1 MAAEAAVPSKETR
14 QAGWDLKSVYTEE
27 KMEDLLFT
35 PSEEQFGVFWKYL
48 QIPEVTDVDYNGK
61 ELWITHLKKGRYR
74 AEEEITEAF
83 LSAFTHNISNCINK
97 QFNNANKI
105 LEADTKELRISILH
119 DSVAMTGTSVC
130 IRKSPALIRNT
141 VDEMIESGFCPETI
155 LHLLVN
161 CVRAKMNFVFGGEPG
176 AGKTECAKFFMQFIP
191 KEERVITIED
201 SLEIHYADIN
211 PGADAVEL
219 RISQGFTYTD
229 AIKACLRQNPKWLM
243 LSEARSVEV
252 TSLLEQWS
260 TGVNGFTT
268 IHLDDLRKLPD
279 RIQNMMNNVN
289 DADRMENRIYR
300 YVNVGILI
308 RRMELPDGTIRRY
321 MDQLCFYTREE
332 EKNKIYMIMKDGEL
346 VSEKLPEDIL
356 KKLGYAGIKDPYHC
370 PDLQN
375 YREEGNE
382 IERKIKAVES

>member
-1 MAAEAAVPSKETR
+1 
-14 QAGWDLKSVYTEE
+14 
-27 KMEDLLFT
+27 MENLMFT
-35 PSEEQFGVFWKYL
+35 PNKEQFGVFWKYL
-48 QIPEVTDVDYNGK
+48 EIPEVTDVDYNGR

-74 AEEEITEAF
+74 VNEEITEEF
-83 LSAFTHNISNCINK
+83 LCAFTHNISNCVNK

-119 DSVAMTGTSVC
+119 DSVASSGISVC
-130 IRKSPALIRNT
+130 IRKSPAFVRNNIS
-141 VDEMIESGFCPETI
+141 EMIKSGYCPEKI
-155 LHLLVN
+155 LHLLMN
-161 CVRAKMNFVFGGEPG
+161 CVFAKMNFVFGGEPG

-211 PGADAVEL
+211 PGADTVEL
-219 RISQGFTYTD
+219 RISPGFTYTD
-229 AIKACLRQNPKWLM
+229 AIKACLRQNPRWLM

-308 RRMELPDGTIRRY
+308 RRIERQDGTIYRY
-321 MDQLCFYTREE
+321 IDQLCFYSREGGE
-332 EKNKIYMIMKDGEL
+332 NKIYMIMKDGEI
-346 VSEKLPEDIL
+346 VSEQLPQDIL
-356 KKLGYAGIKDPYHC
+356 QKLKYAGINEPYVC
-370 PDLQN
+370 KKFEQ
-375 YREEGNE
+375 YRGEE
-382 IERKIKAVES
+382 K

>member
-1 MAAEAAVPSKETR
+1 MKE
-14 QAGWDLKSVYTEE
+14 LI
-27 KMEDLLFT
+27 FT

-48 QIPEVTDVDYNGK
+48 KIPEVTDVDYNGK

-74 AEEEITEAF
+74 AEEEITETF
-83 LSAFTHNISNCINK
+83 ISAFTHHISNCVNK

-119 DSVAMTGTSVC
+119 DSVAASGISIC
-130 IRKSPALIRNT
+130 IRKSPALVRNT
-141 VDEMIESGFCPETI
+141 VDSMVAGGFCPEKI
-155 LHLLVN
+155 LHLLIN
-161 CVRAKMNFVFGGEPG
+161 CVQAKMNFIFGGEPG

-201 SLEIHYADIN
+201 SLEIHYGDIN

-219 RISQGFTYTD
+219 RISAGFTYTD
-229 AIKACLRQNPKWLM
+229 AIKACLRQNPRWLM

-279 RIQNMMNNVN
+279 RIQNMMDNVN

-321 MDQLCFYTREE
+321 MDQMCFYAREAGE
-332 EKNKIYMIMKDGEL
+332 NKIYLLMKDGEL
-346 VSEKLPEDIL
+346 ISEEIPQDII
-356 KKLGYAGIKDPYHC
+356 KKLEYAGISNPYDCRRIHQC
-370 PDLQN
+370 
-375 YREEGNE
+375 
-382 IERKIKAVES
+382 RKEKR